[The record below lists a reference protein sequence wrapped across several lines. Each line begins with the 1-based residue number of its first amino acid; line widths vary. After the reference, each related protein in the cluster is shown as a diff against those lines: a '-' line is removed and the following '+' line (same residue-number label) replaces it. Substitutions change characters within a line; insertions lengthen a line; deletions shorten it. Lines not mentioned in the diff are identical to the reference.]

1 MKKKGKKKES
11 WEKKWKVILEKKRK
25 NKQKK
30 GKVGKKWKIAKT
42 KITRKVT
49 VLSSHIV
56 TVKRHCSN
64 P

>member
-1 MKKKGKKKES
+1 MESNFGK
-11 WEKKWKVILEKKRK
+11 KKRK

-30 GKVGKKWKIAKT
+30 GKVGKKWKIAKK